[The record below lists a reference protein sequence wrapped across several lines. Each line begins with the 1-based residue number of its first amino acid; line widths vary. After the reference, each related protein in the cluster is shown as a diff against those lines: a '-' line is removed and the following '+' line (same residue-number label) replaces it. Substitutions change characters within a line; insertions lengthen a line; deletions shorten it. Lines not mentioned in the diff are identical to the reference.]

1 MMMKKQ
7 RMVLMALLG
16 YFLFSVTNI
25 GLAAVPIHQHLF
37 NSISTNDGIPKP
49 SLTINGFVS
58 MLSDAWISHRV
69 KKIRNRMTSDSLR
82 LDKTERKAVWS
93 MSLGISSLCILFI
106 PALNLLSLPMAILAI
121 IFGASVIKK
130 IKVKKKAQIGI
141 IFGSITTVLIL
152 ATLAIVAIILGSG
165 RVK

>member
-1 MMMKKQ
+1 
-7 RMVLMALLG
+7 
-16 YFLFSVTNI
+16 
-25 GLAAVPIHQHLF
+25 
-37 NSISTNDGIPKP
+37 
-49 SLTINGFVS
+49 
-58 MLSDAWISHRV
+58 
-69 KKIRNRMTSDSLR
+69 
-82 LDKTERKAVWS
+82 